1 MSTTKKEGRGGG
13 GSWAVGGLSLI
24 YFVAAFEIVI
34 MISPFAFFF
43 YSVFNPIL
51 LGLNRFTATRWL
63 TAFFLPHMIVPN
75 TPLLLTIRVLGSILF
90 GVGALLFLAC
100 AAQVYLGKLLK
111 WGVAERGAYAVVR
124 HPQYTGLIMA
134 GLGLTILWP
143 RFLTLMLLAVMI
155 FLYYLLARDEERRLL
170 GRFGETYREYRAR
183 TGMFVPLAGRTEGDF
198 KRLRLLPSVL
208 LPVALLAGAAG
219 LGFGLR
225 AYTVSRLPL
234 TTVDGIDVLSVQP
247 ADASLVQPLLQ
258 ALRRDPAAD
267 AMLQSLAPS
276 ADSRILAYVV
286 PVDYVMQGMI
296 ADTGPEWKLFQDH
309 QTLANITDYVLHP
322 VGHLQGGHGGHAGMA
337 MGEGALTSRRIIVLR
352 IDGSRPLTS
361 ARSDFGINERRV
373 PGFFADVHLHS
384 WQVEQVQKLPP
395 GTGWGD
401 VPTPMF

>member
-1 MSTTKKEGRGGG
+1 MNAMEKNRRGGG
-13 GSWAVGGLSLI
+13 GGWFVGGLSLI

-43 YSVFNPIL
+43 YSAFNPIL
-51 LGLNRFTATRWL
+51 LGLNQSAATRWL
-63 TAFFLPHMIVPN
+63 TTFFLPHMIVPN
-75 TPLLLTIRVLGSILF
+75 TPLLLAIRVLGSVLF

-111 WGVAERGAYAVVR
+111 RGVAERGVYAVIR

-155 FLYYLLARDEERRLL
+155 FLYYLLARDEERRMLN
-170 GRFGETYREYRAR
+170 RYGETYRAYLAR
-183 TGMFVPLAGRTEGDF
+183 TTMFAPLLGWRRRDVARV
-198 KRLRLLPSVL
+198 RLLPSALLLVL
-208 LPVALLAGAAG
+208 LLGGAAG

-225 AYTVSRLPL
+225 SYTVSRLPL
-234 TTVDGIDVLSVQP
+234 ATVDGIDVLSVQP
-247 ADASLVQPLLQ
+247 ADAALAPNLLEALKRDPSAAS
-258 ALRRDPAAD
+258 ALRSIPRT
-267 AMLQSLAPS
+267 

-296 ADTGPEWKLFQDH
+296 ADTGDRWKLFRNH
-309 QTLANITDYVLHP
+309 QTLANITDYVVHP
-322 VGHLQGGHGGHAGMA
+322 IGHLRGGHEGHAGMA
-337 MGEGALTSRRIIVLR
+337 MGEGSVATRRIIILQISSGSVL
-352 IDGSRPLTS
+352 SS

-373 PGFFADVHLHS
+373 PSFFADVHLHS